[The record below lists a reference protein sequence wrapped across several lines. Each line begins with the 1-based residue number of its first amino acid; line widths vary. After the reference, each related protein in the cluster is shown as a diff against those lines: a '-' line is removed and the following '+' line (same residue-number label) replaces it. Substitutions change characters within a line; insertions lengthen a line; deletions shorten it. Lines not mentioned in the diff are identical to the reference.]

1 MIILAVLQFLLIIIY
16 HIVYNLCGEQIIHKI
31 WNITGM
37 MVRWLTRSH
46 VQNNLRQIELN
57 SVPPDVTFN
66 YSEYQEPLIGH
77 D

>member
-1 MIILAVLQFLLIIIY
+1 
-16 HIVYNLCGEQIIHKI
+16 
-31 WNITGM
+31 

-46 VQNNLRQIELN
+46 VQNNLWQIELN

-66 YSEYQEPLIGH
+66 YSEYQEPLVGH